1 MSSRRVTS
9 RRGTSKPTARKTSN
23 ATPKVPAW
31 MLLLT
36 GFATGFFVK
45 SLIDLTPSAVDVP
58 IAKVESGGQGSTP
71 DEPDPVFDFY
81 TLLPETEVVL
91 PDLEAT
97 SVTRTPPLNAS
108 GSGAAVSVPAPGP
121 QPAATSHA
129 RYLLQAGSFR
139 SEKDA
144 ERLRANLILSGLS
157 PRISKVSVNGG
168 ETWHRVQIGPFDD
181 QGSLDNARSVLAGQK
196 IDSLLLRLK

>member
-1 MSSRRVTS
+1 MSSRRATS
-9 RRGTSKPTARKTSN
+9 RRGASKSTARKTSS
-23 ATPKVPAW
+23 ASPKVPAW

-58 IAKVESGGQGSTP
+58 VVKVESESQGSTTG
-71 DEPDPVFDFY
+71 EPNPVFDFY

-91 PDLEAT
+91 PDLEAAP
-97 SVTRTPPLNAS
+97 VTRKAPSPAS
-108 GSGAAVSVPAPGP
+108 ESKTTASAPTSDPKKAV
-121 QPAATSHA
+121 TSHA

-157 PRISKVSVNGG
+157 PKISKVSVNGG

-181 QGSLDNARSVLAGQK
+181 QGSLDNARSVLAEQK

>member
-1 MSSRRVTS
+1 MV
-9 RRGTSKPTARKTSN
+9 
-23 ATPKVPAW
+23 KVGA
-31 MLLLT
+31 
-36 GFATGFFVK
+36 G
-45 SLIDLTPSAVDVP
+45 I
-58 IAKVESGGQGSTP
+58 QGSTS

-81 TLLPETEVVL
+81 TLLPEAEVVL
-91 PDLEAT
+91 PDLEAI
-97 SVTRTPPLNAS
+97 SVTGTTPASIS
-108 GSGAAVSVPAPGP
+108 GSKPGVSVSAPGLEP
-121 QPAATSHA
+121 TVTGHT

-181 QGSLDNARSVLAGQK
+181 QGSLDNARSILAEQK